1 MTVYKHAILYEISAN
16 IGSMSVS
23 SNSIGS
29 NLIPNLPPAQNSKN
43 QKKMPLDF
51 PGMSNDTDEK
61 WFWFTRKMHG
71 TSWNSNMCESLKWYL
86 IVWVNSIV
94 FHTETQSYFHSI
106 FSNNSLYH
114 SFFKRLQKIVN
125 NTWKREL
132 A

>member
-51 PGMSNDTDEK
+51 PGMLNDTDEK
-61 WFWFTRKMHG
+61 WFWFTRNIMGKNARHIM
-71 TSWNSNMCESLKWYL
+71 KQQY
-86 IVWVNSIV
+86 V
-94 FHTETQSYFHSI
+94 
-106 FSNNSLYH
+106 
-114 SFFKRLQKIVN
+114 
-125 NTWKREL
+125 
-132 A
+132 